1 MFTRP
6 HLNTRGVGRILA
18 EPPSRGLV
26 CKTIENSSNARVSR
40 STELCKLE
48 KKSTIASIK
57 YFSKHR
63 NITMFICFH
72 VKAPI
77 DLSERVYYLKYFIII
92 DLIAVTWGVG
102 RILAQPRR
110 GFAKLW
116 RILPICE
123 YLDEA
128 M

>member
-1 MFTRP
+1 MFTRS
-6 HLNTRGVGRILA
+6 HLNTTGVGRILA

-26 CKTIENSSNARVSR
+26 CKTIENSPNARVSR

-92 DLIAVTWGVG
+92 DLIAVTSGFNWGNFSRVAVEG
-102 RILAQPRR
+102 L
-110 GFAKLW
+110 
-116 RILPICE
+116 
-123 YLDEA
+123 
-128 M
+128 